1 MHMKPSARTWWP
13 LLILGGLGWFAPMQA
28 AGQAATPAAP
38 QNPPARV
45 TLDEA
50 IDLALKHNH
59 SLQAARTMILQNQ
72 ALEITANLRPNPTI
86 SGDTQFLPL
95 FTPSD
100 FTANYLDNNAQF
112 DLGVGYLFERGK
124 KRQHR
129 LQAAKDQTAVTT
141 AQVSDNERTLTF
153 NVASQFIAALQAQS
167 NIELADTDLKS
178 FQQTV
183 DLSEEQ
189 TKAG

>member
-1 MHMKPSARTWWP
+1 MHMKSRAHTWWP
-13 LLILGGLGWFAPMQA
+13 LIVLGVLGLFAPA
-28 AGQAATPAAP
+28 RAVGQAVAQTAL
-38 QNPPARV
+38 QNPPVRV

-59 SLQAARTMILQNQ
+59 SLQAARTMILENQ

-100 FTANYLDNNAQF
+100 FTANYLANNAQF
-112 DLGVGYLFERGK
+112 DLGLGYLFERGK

-141 AQVSDNERTLTF
+141 AQVGDNEIGR
-153 NVASQFIAALQAQS
+153 ASCR
-167 NIELADTDLKS
+167 ER
-178 FQQTV
+178 V
-183 DLSEEQ
+183 
-189 TKAG
+189 